1 MAVELCEMSLAKY
14 IRNNKD
20 VSLAVKFDLA
30 VQASEGLAF
39 LHENQWL
46 HRDLKPSNILLKT
59 EDGGKLMVKLTDMGL
74 VKGLE
79 DSASQ
84 LSSKLDYA
92 AMAWIAPELYVK
104 PGDFTT
110 SSDVWA
116 LGCVIFYSF
125 TGGRHPFD
133 SPEGRSLADRATNI
147 IKKRTNWTPLQQTD
161 ISNITSH
168 PNVNLQFLIAQ
179 MISDGK
185 SERPSTK
192 DVVIQLKIAQEK
204 ALKIMTALPARES
217 LVQSNS
223 LSKVLAVMF

>member
-1 MAVELCEMSLAKY
+1 MSLAKY

-79 DSASQ
+79 ESASQ

-92 AMAWIAPELYVK
+92 AMAWIAP
-104 PGDFTT
+104 
-110 SSDVWA
+110 
-116 LGCVIFYSF
+116 
-125 TGGRHPFD
+125 
-133 SPEGRSLADRATNI
+133 
-147 IKKRTNWTPLQQTD
+147 
-161 ISNITSH
+161 
-168 PNVNLQFLIAQ
+168 
-179 MISDGK
+179 
-185 SERPSTK
+185 
-192 DVVIQLKIAQEK
+192 
-204 ALKIMTALPARES
+204 
-217 LVQSNS
+217 
-223 LSKVLAVMF
+223 